1 MSEIDMNEIN
11 KVLSKFLVERSK
23 DETNG
28 ITLTSKAILDT
39 RDKYLSRLDKF
50 AEDYLGIKL
59 TVYQKYILKN
69 LCSNHL
75 YIHCGNTK
83 MQFIKF
89 LYLCSKC
96 ILEPKSH
103 ILIVSNKE
111 ETGEKPI
118 DFINRISDKGK
129 NEISTIKSDK
139 DETIIKFKNHSYIK
153 VIKPQ
158 ERFVE
163 KNKFITDDIWEKNF
177 KV

>member
-1 MSEIDMNEIN
+1 MSEIDMSETN
-11 KVLSKFLVERSK
+11 KVLSKFLVERPK

-39 RDKYLSRLDKF
+39 RDKYLSCLDKF

-59 TVYQKYILKN
+59 TVYQKFIFKN
-69 LCSNHL
+69 LYSNHL
-75 YIHCGNTK
+75 YIHCRNTK

-111 ETGEKPI
+111 ATGEKLI
-118 DFINRISDKGK
+118 DSINHISDKGK
-129 NEISTIKSDK
+129 DEISTIKSDK
-139 DETIIKFKNHSYIK
+139 NETIIKFKNHSYIK

-163 KNKFITDDIWEKNF
+163 KNKFITDDI
-177 KV
+177 

>member
-1 MSEIDMNEIN
+1 MSEIDMSEIN
-11 KVLSKFLVERSK
+11 KVLSKFLVERPK

-50 AEDYLGIKL
+50 TEDYLGIKL
-59 TVYQKYILKN
+59 TVYQKYILKK

-75 YIHCGNTK
+75 YIHCRNTK
-83 MQFIKF
+83 MQF

-111 ETGEKPI
+111 ATRGKLI

-177 KV
+177 KDVDV

>member
-1 MSEIDMNEIN
+1 MSEVDMSETN
-11 KVLSKFLVERSK
+11 KVLSKFLVERPK
-23 DETNG
+23 DEING

-59 TVYQKYILKN
+59 TVYQKYVLKK

-75 YIHCGNTK
+75 YIHCRNTK

-89 LYLCSKC
+89 LYLCGKC
-96 ILEPKSH
+96 ILEPKLH

-111 ETGEKPI
+111 ATGKELI

-163 KNKFITDDIWEKNF
+163 KDKFITDDI
-177 KV
+177 

>member
-1 MSEIDMNEIN
+1 MSEIDMSEIN
-11 KVLSKFLVERSK
+11 KVLSKFLVERPK

-28 ITLTSKAILDT
+28 ITLTSKAILGT

-59 TVYQKYILKN
+59 TVYQKYILKK

-75 YIHCGNTK
+75 YIHCRNTK
-83 MQFIKF
+83 MQF

-96 ILEPKSH
+96 ILEPKSY

-111 ETGEKPI
+111 ATRGKLI

-139 DETIIKFKNHSYIK
+139 DETIIKFKNYSYIK

-163 KNKFITDDIWEKNF
+163 KNKFITDDI
-177 KV
+177 